1 MFIGF
6 HYWIFIN
13 GSELLTHWLEKNE
26 ITILE
31 SEIQDFPWFF

>member
-13 GSELLTHWLEKNE
+13 GSELLTRKNE
-26 ITILE
+26 ITIFELE
-31 SEIQDFPWFF
+31 SEI